1 MLLLFSDGGGQ
12 RGSSAAGAC
21 ILRAEGG
28 EQINLVIYL
37 GSGTNNEAEITAGLL
52 GFAAMK
58 CFKSS
63 ESAFNDH
70 KDVHWVSDSEY
81 TLKSATGYINN
92 WKRNGWLTSQKKPV
106 KNMGLWK
113 SYLELAKGISVEPEH
128 VKGHSGHPEN
138 ELCDQ
143 ASTWAQQEAESWL
156 GSSSEVVVT
165 DSGLEGGTWILID
178 GRKFIDL
185 ARSEDVE
192 EAVSSLEKSLAGI
205 VTGASAMVSGECQ
218 KQSPKGAAIR
228 EFENAVSKIRK
239 RYGSEDPVL
248 ELCDDLNALLEKN
261 KESV

>member
-21 ILRAEGG
+21 ILRAESG

-58 CFKSS
+58 CLKSG
-63 ESAFNDH
+63 ESAFSDH

-113 SYLELAKGISVEPEH
+113 SYLELSKGISVEPEH

-143 ASTWAQQEAESWL
+143 ASTWAQNEAEVWL
-156 GSSSEVVVT
+156 QGSSPVMVS
-165 DSGLEGGTWILID
+165 DSGLEGGNWLLVD
-178 GRKFIDL
+178 GRDFIDQ
-185 ARSEDVE
+185 ARDEDVDGALE
-192 EAVSSLEKSLAGI
+192 GLGSNLESELISLISGVS
-205 VTGASAMVSGECQ
+205 VSGEGI
-218 KQSPKGAAIR
+218 KVSKLNAAVR
-228 EFENAVSKIRK
+228 EFENSVAKIKK
-239 RYGSEDPVL
+239 RYGSDQGVQSLCTRLAEVL
-248 ELCDDLNALLEKN
+248 EDTE
-261 KESV
+261 